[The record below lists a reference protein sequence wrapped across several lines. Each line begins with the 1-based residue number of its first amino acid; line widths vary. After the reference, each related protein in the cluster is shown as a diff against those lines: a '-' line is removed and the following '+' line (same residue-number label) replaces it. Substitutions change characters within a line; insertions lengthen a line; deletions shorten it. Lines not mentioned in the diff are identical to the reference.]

1 MIAKLVFAVS
11 VALAVYHYAGYPA
24 LVMLLAARRR
34 GRAAASETPQTCSSV
49 ALVIAAF
56 NEETVIGS
64 KIDNALSLDCPCGP
78 LQIIVVTDGSSDSTP
93 QVAASY
99 QNRGVICL
107 HDPQRRGKA
116 HALNRGVAAATSDVV
131 VLSDANN
138 FYSQDAISLL
148 VARLS
153 AQGVGGVTGVKK
165 VIEDAARA
173 ASTGDGL
180 YWKYE
185 SRIKQAESDIG
196 GTVTADGEI
205 FALWRRLYQ
214 PIPPGVV
221 NDDMYLTLRLV
232 EQGYR
237 VEYESRATAVEQGSF
252 TLREDIN
259 VKARMIAGGLQ
270 GLFADKRTIF
280 FSGWFSVRF
289 FSHKTLRWLMP
300 FVLAAAFVSNAA
312 LLGSPGYRVL
322 FVAQCALLAGAL
334 CGYVSYLL
342 RGQAPKIFYVPYYF
356 VCMNLAVAAG
366 WYRFVIGR
374 QQVTWTKARR

>member
-1 MIAKLVFAVS
+1 MIAKIVFAVS
-11 VALAVYHYAGYPA
+11 AALAAYHYAGYPA
-24 LVMLLAARRR
+24 IVMLLAAWRRR
-34 GRAAASETPQTCSSV
+34 RRPSNRAQQTCSSV
-49 ALVIAAF
+49 ALVIAAY
-56 NEETVIGS
+56 NEETVIAG
-64 KIDNALSLDCPCGP
+64 KLDNALSLECPCGP
-78 LQIIVVTDGSSDSTP
+78 LQIVVVTDGSSDSTP
-93 QVAASY
+93 QVAAAY
-99 QNRGVICL
+99 QDRGVICL

-116 HALNRGVAAATSDVV
+116 HALNRGVAATACDVV

-138 FYSQDAISLL
+138 FYSKDAISLL
-148 VARLS
+148 IARL
-153 AQGVGGVTGVKK
+153 AADGVGGVTGVKK
-165 VIEDAARA
+165 VIEDAARM

-180 YWKYE
+180 YWRYE

-205 FALWRRLYQ
+205 FALWRRLYR

-237 VEYESRATAVEQGSF
+237 VEYESRATAVEEGSF

-270 GLFADKRTIF
+270 GLFADLRTILL
-280 FSGWFSVRF
+280 SGWFSVRF

-300 FVLAAAFVSNAA
+300 FVLAAAFISNAA
-312 LLGSPGYRVL
+312 LLGSPLYRIV
-322 FVAQCALLAGAL
+322 FAAQCALLAGAV
-334 CGYVSYLL
+334 CGYVSYRL
-342 RGQAPKIFYVPYYF
+342 RGQAPRFLYVPYYF

-366 WYRFVIGR
+366 WYRFIIGR
-374 QQVTWTKARR
+374 QPVTWTKARR

>member
-1 MIAKLVFAVS
+1 MIAKYILAVTI
-11 VALAVYHYAGYPA
+11 ALAVYHYAAYPA
-24 LVMLLAARRR
+24 LVMLLAALRRR
-34 GRAAASETPQTCSSV
+34 RTPPGRAEQTCSSV
-49 ALVIAAF
+49 ALVIAAY

-64 KIDNALSLDCPCGP
+64 KIENALSLECPCGP
-78 LQIIVVTDGSSDSTP
+78 LQVVVVTDGSSDSTS
-93 QVAASY
+93 QVAAAY
-99 QNRGVICL
+99 QDRGVLCL

-116 HALNRGVAAATSDVV
+116 HALNRGVAATGCDVV

-138 FYSQDAISLL
+138 FYSRDAITLL
-148 VARLS
+148 VARLAS
-153 AQGVGGVTGVKK
+153 AGVGGVTGVKK

-173 ASTGDGL
+173 ASAGDGL

-205 FALWRRLYQ
+205 FALWRRLYR

-270 GLFADKRTIF
+270 GLFSDLRTIF
-280 FSGWFSVRF
+280 LSGWFSVRF

-300 FVLAAAFVSNAA
+300 FVLAGAFISNAA
-312 LLGSPGYRVL
+312 LLGSPGYRLL
-322 FVAQCALLAGAL
+322 FAAQCALLAGAL
-334 CGYVSYLL
+334 LGDLSYRL
-342 RGQAPKIFYVPYYF
+342 RGQAPKILYVPYYF
-356 VCMNLAVAAG
+356 VCMNLAVAQG
-366 WYRFVIGR
+366 WYRFFRGR